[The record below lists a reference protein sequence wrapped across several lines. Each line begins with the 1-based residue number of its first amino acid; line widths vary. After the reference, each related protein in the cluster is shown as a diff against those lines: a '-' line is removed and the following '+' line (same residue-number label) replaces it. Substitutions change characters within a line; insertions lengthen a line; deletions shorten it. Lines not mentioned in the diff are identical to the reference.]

1 MLTKLL
7 LLGLAGLSCVES
19 VKPPLNPPPPPP
31 PPPPQKPPTPPPR
44 PWSTFAENVIYQPDS
59 KNSVLYPRQVEL
71 SDGSL
76 LATASFA
83 GDKTP
88 YFPIFQSA
96 DGGATWSWISNLTDQ
111 VNGLG
116 MSAQPA
122 LAELPF
128 AVGDFPAGTVLASG
142 NSWGSKSTNIDIYA
156 SKDKGH
162 TWKFVS
168 NVARGSGPDT
178 TNGNPCIWE
187 PFIEFFNH
195 TIGVFYS
202 DQRDPLHGQKLAHQE
217 SADLRS
223 WGPVIDDV
231 AYLNY
236 TARPG
241 MTIISYIPPLEK
253 WILVHEFPGGDSWSE
268 VGYPVYYRMAD
279 SPFDFRFAYGIPIMV
294 DGVQPNASPYVVWSP
309 SGGDNGTI
317 LVSDAD
323 HSGVFT
329 NQAGGQPDQWELH
342 DTPQAPAYSRSLHVF
357 EKYPDH
363 LMILGAGVFDATV
376 NLPLYLSVVS
386 VEDTLK
392 KPAGNM

>member
-19 VKPPLNPPPPPP
+19 VRPPPPS
-31 PPPPQKPPTPPPR
+31 QKPPTPPPR

-128 AVGDFPAGTVLASG
+128 AVGDFSAGTVLASG
-142 NSWGSKSTNIDIYA
+142 NSWGNKSTNIDIYA

-168 NVARGSGPDT
+168 NVSRGSGPDT

-187 PFIEFFNH
+187 PFIE
-195 TIGVFYS
+195 
-202 DQRDPLHGQKLAHQE
+202 
-217 SADLRS
+217 
-223 WGPVIDDV
+223 
-231 AYLNY
+231 
-236 TARPG
+236 
-241 MTIISYIPPLEK
+241 
-253 WILVHEFPGGDSWSE
+253 
-268 VGYPVYYRMAD
+268 
-279 SPFDFRFAYGIPIMV
+279 
-294 DGVQPNASPYVVWSP
+294 
-309 SGGDNGTI
+309 
-317 LVSDAD
+317 
-323 HSGVFT
+323 
-329 NQAGGQPDQWELH
+329 
-342 DTPQAPAYSRSLHVF
+342 
-357 EKYPDH
+357 
-363 LMILGAGVFDATV
+363 
-376 NLPLYLSVVS
+376 
-386 VEDTLK
+386 
-392 KPAGNM
+392 